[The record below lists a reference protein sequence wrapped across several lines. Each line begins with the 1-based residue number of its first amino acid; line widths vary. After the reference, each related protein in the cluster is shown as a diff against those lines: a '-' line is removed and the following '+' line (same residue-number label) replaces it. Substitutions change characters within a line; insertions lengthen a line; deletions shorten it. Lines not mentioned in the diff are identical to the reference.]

1 MTSSVQAVLRAR
13 LAIFL
18 KPAVA
23 ALRSTVAEDFSAL
36 GKMNCGSKA
45 GEAMLPYERAENIVK
60 CVRAKNVSNIN
71 ETLRVCLCIYRNLYV
86 ATLHIFN

>member
-1 MTSSVQAVLRAR
+1 LGQQHRSTSVQAVLRAR

-45 GEAMLPYERAENIVK
+45 GEAMLPYERAENIHFK
-60 CVRAKNVSNIN
+60 
-71 ETLRVCLCIYRNLYV
+71 
-86 ATLHIFN
+86 